1 LKAILHYRASQE
13 FRQVIADLRPS
24 WLEIRI
30 VDPEETVAFSE
41 AMGDADVLWHV
52 LAPVSAADMDAA
64 PRLKLIQK
72 IGVGVNAID
81 LAAAVARGIAVAN
94 MPGTNSQAVAEHT
107 LGLMLAALR
116 RIPVLDARLRG
127 GERGSEAL
135 AAFEPVG
142 EIHGRVV
149 GFVGFGQVP
158 RRLAP
163 VIEALGGQV
172 IYANRTV
179 LADVRYRHA
188 SVEQLLADSD
198 IVSLHLPL
206 TTETT
211 RIIDHAAL
219 SRMRRGA
226 LLINTARGE
235 LVDEGALVQAL
246 RSGQL
251 AGAALDVLA
260 TEPARVGDP
269 LFTLP
274 NVVVT
279 PHVAW
284 LTPETLRR
292 SLEVAI
298 RNCQNVRQGQP
309 LLHRV
314 A

>member
-1 LKAILHYRASQE
+1 LKAILQYRASGG
-13 FRQVIADLRPS
+13 FRQLIAQLSPS
-24 WLEIRI
+24 WLEIRV
-30 VDPEETVAFSE
+30 VDPEDASAFAD
-41 AMGDADVLWHV
+41 AMRDADVLLHV
-52 LAPVSAADMDAA
+52 LAPVTATIIAAA
-64 PRLKLIQK
+64 PRLRLIQK
-72 IGVGVNAID
+72 IGVGVNSID
-81 LAAAVARGIAVAN
+81 LAAAAARGIAVAN

-107 LGLMLAALR
+107 LGLMLSVLR
-116 RIPVLDARLRG
+116 RIPLLDARTRSGDG
-127 GERGSEAL
+127 GSV
-135 AAFEPVG
+135 EPGTFDQVG

-179 LADVRYRHA
+179 SADTPYRHA
-188 SVEQLLADSD
+188 PLEELLAGSD

-206 TTETT
+206 TTDTA
-211 RIIDHAAL
+211 RIIDGGAL

-226 LLINTARGE
+226 VLVNTARGE
-235 LVDEGALVQAL
+235 LVDEEALLHAL
-246 RSGQL
+246 RSGHL
-251 AGAALDVLA
+251 AGAGLDVLA
-260 TEPARVGDP
+260 IETARAGHP

-292 SLEVAI
+292 SLEAAI
-298 RNCQNVRQGQP
+298 RNCQNVLAGQP
-309 LLHRV
+309 LLNRV